1 MNSGWEDPSENSP
14 RRFMLFP
21 LNFNK
26 FLLNTYCVL
35 GAGDTVTRVGTMPAR
50 WHSGEGDRQTRKPI
64 RRQFRGFPGGS
75 VVKNLPANAE
85 DAGAVGLVPGSG
97 KSPGGGNGNPLQFSC
112 LENSMD
118 GGAWWATLHRVT
130 KSQTRLSAQP
140 SRPGGGCCSDMT
152 GGARCRCQGRCQGWP
167 GEVGHRAPGG
177 GGISGDLIHEMQ
189 PPRGNMEEQC
199 YRWRDRRELGL
210 KWNRLGFLKK

>member
-1 MNSGWEDPSENSP
+1 MNRASEDPSENSP

-21 LNFNK
+21 LSFNK

-35 GAGDTVTRVGTMPAR
+35 GAGDTVTGVGTMPAR
-50 WHSGEGDRQTRKPI
+50 WHSGKGDRQTSKPI

-97 KSPGGGNGNPLQFSC
+97 KSPGGGNGNPLQYSC

-130 KSQTRLSAQP
+130 KSQTRLSTQP
-140 SRPGGGCCSDMT
+140 SRPGRGCCSDMT
-152 GGARCRCQGRCQGWP
+152 GGARCRVS
-167 GEVGHRAPGG
+167 GEMSRVAWGG
-177 GGISGDLIHEMQ
+177 GGQGSGSWWHF
-189 PPRGNMEEQC
+189 
-199 YRWRDRRELGL
+199 RRPDS
-210 KWNRLGFLKK
+210 